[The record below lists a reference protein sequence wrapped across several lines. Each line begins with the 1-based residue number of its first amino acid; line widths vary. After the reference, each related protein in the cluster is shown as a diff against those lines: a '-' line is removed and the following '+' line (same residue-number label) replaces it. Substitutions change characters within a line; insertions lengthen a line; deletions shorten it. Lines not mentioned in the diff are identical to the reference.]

1 MQVKTSPISAS
12 RIAQFLCGFILI
24 CVKERSPLLPRIALM
39 ACPTMGSPQTQEVR
53 AMTTASAG
61 RKSAIRRKGT
71 PHATRARKRPSVAAG
86 SKHGKTEDP
95 RNEFSDEGWRDMV
108 ATAAYYRAEARG
120 FEGGSA
126 EDDWYEAEAEL
137 RERFSASD
145 SDIETDSTSGGDAI
159 NIETT
164 GE

>member
-1 MQVKTSPISAS
+1 MLPS
-12 RIAQFLCGFILI
+12 IARM
-24 CVKERSPLLPRIALM
+24 V
-39 ACPTMGSPQTQEVR
+39 CPTAGGPPTQELR

-61 RKSAIRRKGT
+61 RKSATRHTGT
-71 PHATRARKRPSVAAG
+71 PHAARARKRPSVAGG

-95 RNEFSDEGWRDMV
+95 RNEFNDEEWRDMV

-120 FEGGSA
+120 FDGDSA

-137 RERFSASD
+137 RERFSAAD
-145 SDIETDSTSGGDAI
+145 SDIETPSTSSGDAT

>member
-1 MQVKTSPISAS
+1 MQVVS
-12 RIAQFLCGFILI
+12 RIARFLSWFRLI
-24 CVKERSPLLPRIALM
+24 RVKERFPVLLRITLN
-39 ACPTMGSPQTQEVR
+39 ACPTAGGPPIQEVC

-61 RKSAIRRKGT
+61 RKSATRRKAT
-71 PHATRARKRPSVAAG
+71 PHATRARKRPSVAGG

-95 RNEFSDEGWRDMV
+95 RNEFSDEEWRDMV
-108 ATAAYYRAEARG
+108 ATASYYRAEARG
-120 FEGGSA
+120 FEGGST

-137 RERFSASD
+137 RERLSTAD
-145 SDIETDSTSGGDAI
+145 SDIETASTSSGDAT